1 MAISEVI
8 YIENIAVM
16 DNFPT
21 PEFPYSVTW
30 LFPYELNKEEVFKNN
45 LSHTLNDLKEF
56 IEQHELLDGNKRI
69 YERLKFDSQKEKQM
83 RCNKECEKKISEIEN
98 KLNEGISPYYW
109 KIFKDINSYWSEV
122 ARCIKADYVL
132 VLYGG

>member
-30 LFPYELNKEEVFKNN
+30 LFPYELNKEEIFQNN
-45 LSHTLNDLKEF
+45 LSHTL
-56 IEQHELLDGNKRI
+56 
-69 YERLKFDSQKEKQM
+69 
-83 RCNKECEKKISEIEN
+83 
-98 KLNEGISPYYW
+98 
-109 KIFKDINSYWSEV
+109 
-122 ARCIKADYVL
+122 
-132 VLYGG
+132 

>member
-1 MAISEVI
+1 
-8 YIENIAVM
+8 M

-30 LFPYELNKEEVFKNN
+30 LFPYELNKEEIFKNN

-69 YERLKFDSQKEKQM
+69 YERLKFDSQKENQM
-83 RCNKECEKKISEIEN
+83 RCIIECERKISEIERN
-98 KLNEGISPYYW
+98 MNEGISPYYW
-109 KIFKDINSYWSEV
+109 KVFKDINSYWSE
-122 ARCIKADYVL
+122 AGRRIKVDYVL
-132 VLYGG
+132 ALYGG